1 MNYRHA
7 YHAGNHADVLKHAV
21 LARLIE
27 YLATKDKPFAVLDA
41 HAGLGT
47 YDLLGPEA
55 SKTDEW
61 RGGIALMQEAFADDV
76 EKVLAPYRR
85 AVAALNLGGGLRY
98 YPGSPDI
105 ILQGLRASDRLIAN
119 ELHARDAE
127 TLAMNYA
134 GERRL
139 QPAALDAL
147 QAVKAHLPFQE
158 RRGLVLIDPPYEAAD
173 ETQQVLRM
181 LAQGHKRFATGV
193 FVIWYPVTTD
203 GFVVNFLDGVS
214 ELGIGH
220 ILQAELRIKTAH
232 EASGLSGSGLLILNP
247 PYTLESEL
255 QILLPALAQRLGVQ
269 GLGRAEL
276 RWLTPPKG

>member
-27 YLATKDKPFAVLDA
+27 YLAVKDKPFAGLDA
-41 HAGLGT
+41 HAGIGA

-61 RGGIALMQEAFADDV
+61 RGGIARMQLPFADDV
-76 EKVLAPYRR
+76 EKVLSTYRR
-85 AVAALNLGGGLRY
+85 AVAALNAGGGLRY

-105 ILQGLRASDRLIAN
+105 ILQGLRAGDRLIAN
-119 ELHARDAE
+119 ELHPQDAE

-139 QPAALDAL
+139 QVTVCDAL
-147 QAVKAHLPFQE
+147 IGVTAHLPFHE

-173 ETQQVLRM
+173 EPERVMRM
-181 LAQGHKRFATGV
+181 LAQGHQRFATGV
-193 FVIWYPVTTD
+193 IVIWYPVTTEA
-203 GFVVNFLDGVS
+203 FVANFLDRVA
-214 ELGIGH
+214 ELRIGN
-220 ILQAELRIKTAH
+220 ILQAELRVKATQVS
-232 EASGLSGSGLLILNP
+232 SGLSGSGLLILNP
-247 PYTLESEL
+247 PFLLESEL
-255 QILLPALAQRLGVQ
+255 NLLLPALAQRLGVQ
-269 GLGRAEL
+269 GLGRAEVS
-276 RWLTPPKG
+276 WLTPPKG